1 MGTPLSNLD
10 SWSKDKTLRRGSS
23 TLPETNQKPGRYG
36 GPLNFE
42 VEHFS
47 CGWCLHFF
55 LMVISISYRLVRS
68 QAEWFSRFSRRNIWW
83 RIWWVFHPQ
92 EKTETGNGK
101 KWNAWGRIYRRIW
114 WFLHYEEIR
123 FQQRIS
129 SSKTPKIHGGW
140 ANEIPRLLLSHPIS
154 IPNVWCSSY
163 HVRICTSSPQR
174 WRMLLKQSSVHFS
187 PIHNYL
193 LLGKKHQ

>member
-1 MGTPLSNLD
+1 MYFPLG
-10 SWSKDKTLRRGSS
+10 KTSVVELNILHISVFMWKQFCESVILIFLRLCAWRYSLLEIAHQPPS
-23 TLPETNQKPGRYG
+23 PKLFCTWCSCTHITQWALIAIQK
-36 GPLNFE
+36 
-42 VEHFS
+42 
-47 CGWCLHFF
+47 
-55 LMVISISYRLVRS
+55 
-68 QAEWFSRFSRRNIWW
+68 
-83 RIWWVFHPQ
+83 
-92 EKTETGNGK
+92 
-101 KWNAWGRIYRRIW
+101 YRRIW

-193 LLGKKHQ
+193 LLLGKKHQ